1 MTQFQFGD
9 ILIEVDD
16 KKKKVSVY
24 RQQLLHEVE
33 FT

>member
-1 MTQFQFGD
+1 MVQFQFDD
-9 ILIEVDD
+9 ILVVVDD

-24 RQQLLHEVE
+24 RNQLLHEVE